1 MKRKVLVFLMVL
13 TMVVSLTACSG
24 AVKEEPVA
32 EESAMEESVAEEPAM
47 EEPAAPETVYTMKI
61 GHAHST
67 EAIRHLGLLE
77 FEKLV
82 EEATNGGVDVE
93 IYPNNELGTEEEMI
107 EAVKLGVIQSTLSGK
122 FDLVSPDFSIY
133 LMPFLFDGPDDF
145 QKIAGGELGDRIAAR
160 STEVGITVLATGDAG
175 GFRQW
180 TNNIRPIA
188 TPEDM
193 KGLKMRTPG
202 VQAIQDEMG
211 AFGANVTAIPYAEL
225 YEALK
230 TGVVDGQE
238 NPYANIVD
246 KKFYEVQKYM
256 TVCNYQIHPAPLCV
270 NTGWLSALPAEYQAA
285 LTDAANAMF
294 DITDQMFV
302 DKSAEHRGIIEDAGV
317 EVYELTA
324 DEKAAFKALGQ
335 SVIDDWT
342 ANERFDVDLF
352 NDIAAE
358 LE

>member
-1 MKRKVLVFLMVL
+1 MKKRVLTFLLVFALIF
-13 TMVVSLTACSG
+13 SLSACAG
-24 AVKEEPVA
+24 TVEEEVAAPAA
-32 EESAMEESVAEEPAM
+32 EEEAAPVVEEAAAAEPAV
-47 EEPAAPETVYTMKI
+47 VYTMKV

-67 EAIRHLGLLE
+67 EAIRHSGLVE
-77 FEKLV
+77 FEKMV
-82 EEATNGGVDVE
+82 EEATNGGIDVE
-93 IYPNNELGTEEEMI
+93 VYPNNELGNEEEMI
-107 EAVKLGVIQSTLSGK
+107 EAVKLGVLQCTLSGK

-133 LMPFLFDGPDDF
+133 LMPFMFDGPEDF
-145 QKIAGGELGDRIAAR
+145 QKIAGGDLGDRIAAR

-180 TNNIRPIA
+180 TNNVKPIA

-202 VQAIQDEMG
+202 VLAIQDEMA

-270 NTGWLSALPAEYQAA
+270 NTGWFSALPADYQAA
-285 LTDAANAMF
+285 LIDCAQKMF
-294 DITDQMFV
+294 DITDQAFI
-302 DKSAEHRGIIEDAGV
+302 DKSDENLSIIKDAGV

-324 DEKAAFKALGQ
+324 EEKAAFKELGQ
-335 SVIDDWT
+335 SVIDSWT
-342 ANERFDVDLF
+342 AEEKFDVDLF
-352 NDIAAE
+352 NDVAAA
-358 LE
+358 LQ

>member
-1 MKRKVLVFLMVL
+1 MKTKLLTLFIVLVMIF
-13 TMVVSLTACSG
+13 SLTACAG
-24 AVKEEPVA
+24 TVE
-32 EESAMEESVAEEPAM
+32 
-47 EEPAAPETVYTMKI
+47 EEPAAPAAEPVEEEVVEEAAAEPEMVYTMKI

-67 EAIRHLGLLE
+67 EAIRHTGLVE
-77 FEKLV
+77 FEKMV
-82 EEATNGGVDVE
+82 EEATNGGIDVE

-107 EAVKLGVIQSTLSGK
+107 EAVKLGVLQGTLSGK

-133 LMPFLFDGPDDF
+133 LMPFMFDGPEDF
-145 QKIAGGELGDRIAAR
+145 QMVAGGELGDRIAAR

-180 TNNIRPIA
+180 TNNIRPIK

-202 VQAIQDEMG
+202 VQAIQDEMA
-211 AFGANVTAIPYAEL
+211 AFGANVTAIAYAEL

-270 NTGWLSALPAEYQAA
+270 NTGWLSALPADYQEI
-285 LTDAANAMF
+285 LVDCANKMF
-294 DITDQMFV
+294 DITDQLFV
-302 DKSAEHRGIIEDAGV
+302 DMSADNRATIEGAGV
-317 EVYELTA
+317 ETYELTA

-335 SVIDDWT
+335 SVIDDWI
-342 ANERFDVDLF
+342 ANEKFDVDLF
-352 NDIAAE
+352 NDVAAA

>member
-1 MKRKVLVFLMVL
+1 MKKRILFLLVAVLVLAFA
-13 TMVVSLTACSG
+13 LTAC
-24 AVKEEPVA
+24 ATPA
-32 EESAMEESVAEEPAM
+32 AEEPAK
-47 EEPAAPETVYTMKI
+47 EEPAKEEPAKEEAAEEPAEVIVMKI

-67 EAIRHLGLLE
+67 EAIRHTGMLE

-82 EEATNGGVDVE
+82 EEATNGGIDVE
-93 IYPNNELGTEEEMI
+93 IYPNNELGDEAEMI
-107 EAVKLGVIQSTLSGK
+107 ESVKMGVLQSTLSGK

-133 LMPFLFDGPDDF
+133 LMPFMFDNSDDF
-145 QKIAGGELGDRIAAR
+145 QKIAGGELGDKIAAK
-160 STEVGITVLATGDAG
+160 SSDVGIKVLATGDAG

-180 TNNIRPIA
+180 TNNTRPIA

-202 VQAIQDEMG
+202 VQAIQDEMA

-270 NTGWLSALPAEYQAA
+270 NQDWFNELPVDYQTALIDCAQKMFD
-285 LTDAANAMF
+285 LTD
-294 DITDQMFV
+294 QLFV
-302 DKSAEHRGIIEDAGV
+302 DKSAENRAIIEDGGV
-317 EVYELTA
+317 EIYELTA
-324 DEKAAFKALGQ
+324 EEKATFKALGQ
-335 SVIDDWT
+335 SVIDDWKSS
-342 ANERFDVDLF
+342 AKFDVELF
-352 NDIAAE
+352 DEVQAA
-358 LE
+358 LK

>member
-1 MKRKVLVFLMVL
+1 MKRKLQLLALALVLIFLF
-13 TMVVSLTACSG
+13 TACAG
-24 AVKEEPVA
+24 TGDEPKDEGTTEVKVL
-32 EESAMEESVAEEPAM
+32 
-47 EEPAAPETVYTMKI
+47 KI

-82 EEATNGGVDVE
+82 EEKTNGGIDVQ

-133 LMPFLFDGPDDF
+133 LMPFMFDGPEDF

-160 STEVGITVLATGDAG
+160 SSEVGITVLATGDAG

-180 TNNIRPIA
+180 TNNEHPIV
-188 TPEDM
+188 TPDDM

-202 VQAIQDEMG
+202 VQAIQDEMA
-211 AFGANVTAIPYAEL
+211 AFGANVTAIAYAEL

-270 NTGWLSALPAEYQAA
+270 NYGWFSALSKEYQDILVESAQ
-285 LTDAANAMF
+285 AMF

-302 DKSAEHRGIIEDAGV
+302 DKSAEHLAIIEGAGV
-317 EVYELTA
+317 EVYELTSE
-324 DEKAAFKALGQ
+324 EKAAFKALGQ

-342 ANERFDVDLF
+342 SNGKFDVDLF
-352 NDIAAE
+352 NDVAAA
-358 LE
+358 LGN